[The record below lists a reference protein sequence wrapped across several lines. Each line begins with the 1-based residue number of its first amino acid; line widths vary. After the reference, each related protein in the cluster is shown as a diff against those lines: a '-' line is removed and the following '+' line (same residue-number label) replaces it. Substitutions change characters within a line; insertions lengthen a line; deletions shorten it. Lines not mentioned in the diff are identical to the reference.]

1 MAGDPVTGVA
11 AIELGGT
18 RAAVTVGEAPDRCAP
33 PVALPTTG
41 PKETLQAIGDALEAL
56 DRQGHAFDG
65 IGVAS
70 FGPVG
75 VAAGRKDWGRI
86 GATPKPGWSGADI
99 AGVLQARFGLP
110 VVLDTDVNAAA
121 VGEGRWGSARGCG
134 SHAYVTVG
142 TGVGVG
148 VVIDG
153 RPVHGL
159 SHPEA
164 GHLRPR
170 RLEGD
175 RYRGRCAWHGDCLEG
190 LISGPALEDRLGRP
204 ADDLADDHEIFRTA
218 GLYLGDVLASVC
230 LVASPERIVVGGGVG
245 RRPALLLAAGE
256 AMERALNGYV
266 PQMSERRGEFLVAPG
281 LGAHSG
287 LFGAMALAL
296 ESRGGLQSFA

>member
-1 MAGDPVTGVA
+1 MTGVA

-33 PVALPTTG
+33 PVALPTTS
-41 PKETLQAIGDALEAL
+41 PEDTLQAIGDALEVL
-56 DRQGHAFDG
+56 DRQGRPFDR

-70 FGPVG
+70 FGPLG
-75 VAAGRKDWGRI
+75 VAPGRADWGRI
-86 GATPKPGWSGADI
+86 GATPKPGWSGSDV
-99 AGVLQARFGLP
+99 AGVLQARFGVP
-110 VVLDTDVNAAA
+110 VVIDTDVNGAAM
-121 VGEGRWGSARGCG
+121 GEGRWGAARGCG

-148 VVIDG
+148 LVIDG

-170 RLEGD
+170 RLAGD
-175 RYRGRCAWHGDCLEG
+175 VHGGCCAWHADCLEG
-190 LISGPALEDRLGRP
+190 LISGPALADRLGRP
-204 ADDLADDHEIFRTA
+204 ADDLPDDHEVFRMA

-245 RRPALLLAAGE
+245 RRPAVLASA
-256 AMERALNGYV
+256 RAALKRSLNGYV
-266 PQMSERRGEFLVAPG
+266 PQISDRADEFLAAPE

-287 LFGAMALAL
+287 LFGAMAMAL
-296 ESRGGLQSFA
+296 DSRGGLQSFA

>member
-1 MAGDPVTGVA
+1 MTGVA

-18 RAAVTVGEAPDRCAP
+18 RAAVTVGEAPGRCAS
-33 PVALPTTG
+33 PVALPTTT
-41 PKETLQAIGDALEAL
+41 PDETLQAIAAALEAL
-56 DRQGHAFDG
+56 DRQGHAFDR

-75 VAAGRKDWGRI
+75 VTSGRPDWGRI

-99 AGVLQARFGLP
+99 AGVLQRRFGLP
-110 VVLDTDVNAAA
+110 VALDTDVNAAA
-121 VGEGRWGSARGCG
+121 LGEGRWGSARGCG

-153 RPVHGL
+153 RPIHGL

-175 RYRGRCAWHGDCLEG
+175 VYEGRCAWHGDCLEG
-190 LISGPALEDRLGRP
+190 LISGPALEHRLGRP

-230 LVASPERIVVGGGVG
+230 LVASPERIVIGGGVG
-245 RRPALLLAAGE
+245 RRPTVLSAAGE
-256 AMERALNGYV
+256 ALERTLNRYV
-266 PQMSERRGEFLVAPG
+266 PRMSGRTGEFLVPPG

-287 LFGAMALAL
+287 LFGAMALGL
-296 ESRGGLQSFA
+296 DSRGGLQSFA

>member
-1 MAGDPVTGVA
+1 MTGVA

-18 RAAVTVGEAPDRCAP
+18 RAAVTVGEAPDRSTS
-33 PVALPTTG
+33 PVALPTTT
-41 PKETLQAIGDALEAL
+41 PDETLRRIGDELEAL
-56 DRQGHAFDG
+56 HRGGETFDR

-75 VAAGRKDWGRI
+75 VASGRADWGRI

-99 AGVLQARFGLP
+99 AGPLQDRFGVP
-110 VVLDTDVNAAA
+110 VVIDTDVNCAAM
-121 VGEGRWGSARGCG
+121 GEGRWGSAQDCA

-148 VVIDG
+148 IVIDG

-175 RYRGRCAWHGDCLEG
+175 GYAGRCAWHGDCLEG
-190 LISGPALEDRLGRP
+190 LVSGPALADRLGRP
-204 ADDLADDHEIFRTA
+204 ADDLPDDHEVFRTA

-245 RRPALLLAAGE
+245 RRPAVLASAR
-256 AMERALNGYV
+256 AALERSLNGYV
-266 PQMSERRGEFLVAPG
+266 ARMSDRAGEFLVAPG

-287 LFGAMALAL
+287 LFGAMVLAL
-296 ESRGGLQSFA
+296 DSRGGLQSFA

>member
-1 MAGDPVTGVA
+1 MTGVA

-18 RAAVTVGEAPDRCAP
+18 RAAVTVGVAPDRCAP
-33 PVALPTTG
+33 PIVLPTTD
-41 PKETLQAIGDALEAL
+41 PQKTLQRIGDALEML
-56 DRQGHAFDG
+56 DRQGHAFDR

-75 VAAGRKDWGRI
+75 VTSGRSDWGRI
-86 GATPKPGWSGADI
+86 GATPKPGWSGADV
-99 AGVLQARFGLP
+99 AGVLQRRFGLP
-110 VVLDTDVNAAA
+110 VALDTDVNAAA
-121 VGEGRWGSARGCG
+121 MGEGRWGSTTSCG

-175 RYRGRCAWHGDCLEG
+175 DYAGRCAWHSDCLEG
-190 LISGPALEDRLGRP
+190 LVSGPALADRLGRP
-204 ADDLADDHEIFRTA
+204 ADDLPDGHDAFRTA

-230 LVASPERIVVGGGVG
+230 LVASPERIVIGGGVG
-245 RRPALLLAAGE
+245 RRPAVLSAARE
-256 AMERALNGYV
+256 ALERTLNGYV
-266 PQMSERRGEFLVAPG
+266 SQISERTSEFLVAPG

>member
-1 MAGDPVTGVA
+1 MTGVA

-18 RAAVTVGEAPDRCAP
+18 RAAVTVGAAPDRCAP
-33 PVALPTTG
+33 PVAVPTTG
-41 PKETLQAIGDALEAL
+41 PEETLEAIGDALEAFG
-56 DRQGHAFDG
+56 RQGRVFDR

-70 FGPVG
+70 FGPLG
-75 VAAGRKDWGRI
+75 VDPGREDWGRL
-86 GATPKPGWSGADI
+86 GSTPKPGWSGADV
-99 AGVLQARFGLP
+99 AGVLQARFGVP
-110 VVLDTDVNAAA
+110 VVIDTDVNGAAM
-121 VGEGRWGSARGCG
+121 GEDRWGAAQGCG

-148 VVIDG
+148 LVIDG

-175 RYRGRCAWHGDCLEG
+175 AYAGRCAWHADCLEG
-190 LISGPALEDRLGRP
+190 LVSGPALADRLGRP
-204 ADDLADDHEIFRTA
+204 ADDLPDDHDVFRTA

-230 LVASPERIVVGGGVG
+230 LVASPERIVIGGGVG
-245 RRPALLLAAGE
+245 RRPAVLASARMALE
-256 AMERALNGYV
+256 SSLNGYV
-266 PQMSERRGEFLVAPG
+266 ARMSDRAGQFLAAPG

-296 ESRGGLQSFA
+296 DSRGGLQSFA

>member
-1 MAGDPVTGVA
+1 MADCAVTGVA

-33 PVALPTTG
+33 PVAVPTTD
-41 PKETLQAIGDALEAL
+41 PEATLRRIGDALAAFEQAGRVF
-56 DRQGHAFDG
+56 DR

-70 FGPVG
+70 FGPLG
-75 VAAGRKDWGRI
+75 VAPGRADWGRI
-86 GATPKPGWSGADI
+86 GATPKPGWSGADV
-99 AGVLQARFGLP
+99 AGVLQARFSRP
-110 VVLDTDVNAAA
+110 VDIDTDVNGAAL
-121 VGEGRWGSARGCG
+121 GEGRWGAARGCG

-142 TGVGVG
+142 TGVGIG

-170 RLEGD
+170 RLDGD
-175 RYRGRCAWHGDCLEG
+175 PYEGRCAWHGDCLEG
-190 LISGPALEDRLGRP
+190 LISGPALAGRLGRP
-204 ADDLADDHEIFRTA
+204 ADSLPDNHEVFRTA

-230 LVASPERIVVGGGVG
+230 LVAAPERIVVGGGVG
-245 RRPALLLAAGE
+245 RRPAVLAAARVALG
-256 AMERALNGYV
+256 ASLNGYIAR
-266 PQMSERRGEFLVAPG
+266 MSDCGGDFLVAPG

-287 LFGAMALAL
+287 LFGAMALAVG
-296 ESRGGLQSFA
+296 SRGGLQSFA

>member
-1 MAGDPVTGVA
+1 MTGVA

-33 PVALPTTG
+33 PVALPTTS
-41 PKETLQAIGDALEAL
+41 PKDTLQAIGDALEAL
-56 DRQGHAFDG
+56 DRQGRPFDR

-70 FGPVG
+70 FGPLG
-75 VAAGRKDWGRI
+75 VEPGRADWGRI
-86 GATPKPGWSGADI
+86 GATPKPGWSGSDV
-99 AGVLQARFGLP
+99 AGVLQARFGVP
-110 VVLDTDVNAAA
+110 VVIDTDVNGAA
-121 VGEGRWGSARGCG
+121 VGEGRWGAARGCG

-148 VVIDG
+148 LVVDG

-170 RLEGD
+170 RLAGD
-175 RYRGRCAWHGDCLEG
+175 VYGGCCAWHADCLEG
-190 LISGPALEDRLGRP
+190 LISGRALADRLGRP
-204 ADDLADDHEIFRTA
+204 ADDLPDDHEVFRTA

-245 RRPALLLAAGE
+245 RRPAVLASA
-256 AMERALNGYV
+256 RAALSRSLNGYV
-266 PQMSERRGEFLVAPG
+266 PQISDRAGEFLAAPE

-287 LFGAMALAL
+287 LFGAMAMAL
-296 ESRGGLQSFA
+296 DSRGGLQSFA

>member
-1 MAGDPVTGVA
+1 MTGVA
-11 AIELGGT
+11 AVELGGT
-18 RAAVTVGEAPDRCAP
+18 RAAVTVGEAPDRCAS
-33 PVALPTTG
+33 PVALPTTS
-41 PKETLQAIGDALEAL
+41 PRDTLQAIGDALEAL
-56 DRQGHAFDG
+56 DRQGRAFDR

-75 VAAGRKDWGRI
+75 VTSGRPDWGRI

-99 AGVLQARFGLP
+99 AGVLHDRFGLP

-170 RLEGD
+170 RREGD
-175 RYRGRCAWHGDCLEG
+175 VYRGRCAWHGDCLEG
-190 LISGPALEDRLGRP
+190 LISGPALQDRLGRP

-230 LVASPERIVVGGGVG
+230 LVASPERIVIGGGVG
-245 RRPALLLAAGE
+245 RRPAVLSAAGE
-256 AMERALNGYV
+256 ALERALNGYV
-266 PQMSERRGEFLVAPG
+266 AQMSERTNEFLVAPG

-296 ESRGGLQSFA
+296 DSRGGLQSFA